1 MTAKAGGAVLE
12 FDASTL
18 DDGQNIA
25 YEAAC
30 TNEGN
35 DIADWDPN
43 ASAEPD
49 IPHVFE
55 AEPAR
60 EIACAVTVV
69 ATSNNVEY
77 RSTAASASATAQ
89 SLQSPTVS
97 IASDTEGISVT
108 WTISNI
114 AQSSMASGSLRCT
127 DSGTGAVVIDNEAVA
142 YGSGFVAAP
151 AGVALNCALTTT
163 VRINS
168 SVFSTNTTS
177 EVAVTPEETLSSG
190 LPIWLL
196 YQAIQP

>member
-127 DSGTGAVVIDNEAVA
+127 RAS
-142 YGSGFVAAP
+142 P
-151 AGVALNCALTTT
+151 
-163 VRINS
+163 
-168 SVFSTNTTS
+168 
-177 EVAVTPEETLSSG
+177 
-190 LPIWLL
+190 
-196 YQAIQP
+196 